1 MKLSTLIEV
10 LMVVCL
16 FAGTVKAQ
24 GVQPMPPPMLP
35 PPMLEGNAQP
45 VVLVDGN
52 YQSSQTMQSLPVPV
66 VEETYLPQLYYNL
79 DFALV
84 QPRFRGTSIEGGP
97 SFSPNMDWTVMPR
110 FEVGL
115 MNRGSWN
122 FYFGYQGIY
131 SDSGTAV
138 YDNNSNTLYSFSHS
152 SELDAFDFGF
162 LSETFPLLSVIRA
175 QWDVSARL
183 TIADFHDR
191 FGLDF
196 TSTLPSYFIAH
207 YRQQFVGA
215 GPRAGMRLELP
226 FRDTGLSLTG
236 RFDGGIQW
244 GTYQTSIDTASNID
258 NDFHQD
264 SESMSKGGV
273 IWHVGGQ
280 LALRYSPLRYAD
292 RLSFSAGYLY
302 EAWFSKDVGLIDGN
316 EFGRFDYH
324 GPFFRMEWRY

>member
-1 MKLSTLIEV
+1 MRISIITAV
-10 LMVVCL
+10 LLAAFSFV
-16 FAGTVKAQ
+16 GTIDAQ
-24 GVQPMPPPMLP
+24 GVPPMPPPMLP
-35 PPMLEGNAQP
+35 PPMLEGNTQP
-45 VVLVDGN
+45 IVVVDGN
-52 YQSSQTMQSLPVPV
+52 YQRQDLQSLPVPV

-79 DFALV
+79 DFAIV

-115 MNRGSWN
+115 LNHGPWN

-131 SDSGTAV
+131 SNSSTGV
-138 YDNNSNTLYSFSHS
+138 YEPSSDTFYSFSHS
-152 SELDAFDFGF
+152 SDMNVFDFGL

-183 TIADFHDR
+183 TIADFQDH
-191 FGLDF
+191 FALDF
-196 TSTLPSYFIAH
+196 TANQPSYIVAR

-244 GTYQTSIDTASNID
+244 GNYRACIDVASQID
-258 NDFHQD
+258 DDFHEDGD
-264 SESMSKGGV
+264 SASKGGF

-280 LALRYSPLRYAD
+280 LALRYSPPRYCD
-292 RLSFSAGYLY
+292 RLSFSAGYMY
-302 EAWFSKDVGLIDGN
+302 EAWFSKDMGLIDGN

-324 GPFFRMEWRY
+324 GPFFRMEWKY